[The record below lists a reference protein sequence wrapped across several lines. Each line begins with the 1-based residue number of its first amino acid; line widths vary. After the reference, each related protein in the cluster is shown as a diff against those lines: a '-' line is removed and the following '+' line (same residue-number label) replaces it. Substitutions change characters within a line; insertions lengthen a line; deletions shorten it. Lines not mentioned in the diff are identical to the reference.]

1 MGITLLAEVCGCIK
15 NIISKTFEGRVKKS
29 LYIFVTLMNIELI
42 FFRYRVSSCARLSAS
57 AGAKGTAI
65 KFLGICLLIHKKY
78 IYLSVIYLI
87 HVMICCDICLIDV
100 NIDVLYEHY

>member
-15 NIISKTFEGRVKKS
+15 KSYLKRLRVGLKKS

-42 FFRYRVSSCARLSAS
+42 VFRYRISSCARLSAS

-87 HVMICCDICLIDV
+87 YVML
-100 NIDVLYEHY
+100 